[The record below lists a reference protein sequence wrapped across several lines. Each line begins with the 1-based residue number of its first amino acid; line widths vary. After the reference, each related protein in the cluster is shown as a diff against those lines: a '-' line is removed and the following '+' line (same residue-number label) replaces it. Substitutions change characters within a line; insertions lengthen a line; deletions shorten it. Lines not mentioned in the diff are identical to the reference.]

1 LDRLR
6 ANSTI
11 STALLVTAIAVGLFA
26 LTFFVAVV
34 YIG

>member
-1 LDRLR
+1 VDRTR

-11 STALLVTAIAVGLFA
+11 TTALLVAAVAVALFA
-26 LTFFVAVV
+26 FTFFVAIV

>member
-1 LDRLR
+1 VDRLR

-11 STALLVTAIAVGLFA
+11 TTALLVAGFAVALFA
-26 LTFFVAVV
+26 LTFFLATV

>member
-1 LDRLR
+1 VDRTR

-11 STALLVTAIAVGLFA
+11 TTALLVAALAVAIFA
-26 LTFFVAVV
+26 LTFVVANI

>member
-1 LDRLR
+1 VDRTQ

-11 STALLVTAIAVGLFA
+11 TTTLLVASVAVALFA
-26 LTFFVAVV
+26 LTFFIAIV